1 MAEDY
6 DLIHER
12 VDDVPLIIGLAQR
25 LRLPDIID
33 KYVGN
38 HGHHHGLSNGWLA
51 TIWLAYILS
60 EGDHRKY
67 SVEDWANKHN
77 HTLEQL
83 VGQPIRQVEFS
94 DDRLGIV
101 LRRLSPADTWE
112 SLESDLWSSTVA
124 VYEIQVTGVRLDSTT
139 TYGYHNTTE
148 SEATGVMQH
157 GYSKDHRPDLPQLK
171 LMAAGA
177 EPSGHLMASDVLP
190 GDKADDPLYLPM
202 VDRVRRMVGK
212 SGLLYT
218 GDSKMSAL
226 ETRADIAVHKDYYL
240 TPLPLKGKAKEHIA
254 AWVNAIVDGNIDGQQ
269 CAQLIW
275 DQERLLG
282 GGYEFER
289 SLSAETKATEAKAKA
304 TQRVEWTER
313 VQVIRSLSIAKHEG
327 EKLEQRL
334 SKAKAELLSLTPE
347 PGRGKHQYRDKASF
361 QSAVT
366 KILERHRVTGL
377 LHITYEREEQRITHY
392 VGRGRGGPNR
402 PKKTEVQ
409 VRYVITGVQP
419 NHLAIENH
427 KHRLGWRVY
436 GTNLPVERMSL
447 AQSVIHYRGGWSLER
462 DFHLVKDR
470 PLGIR
475 PLYVRRD
482 DQIAGLTHL
491 LTLALRLLTLIEI
504 QVRHSLAQTGEEMT
518 GLYAGQPNRKTTRP
532 TGVSLLKAFARGEV
546 TLTRIQMGEQHSW
559 HITPLSSLQMQI
571 LAYLKLSPSLYK
583 RLIENSS

>member
-1 MAEDY
+1 MTEEY
-6 DLIHER
+6 NLIHER
-12 VDDVPLIIGLAQR
+12 VDDIPLLIGLAQQ
-25 LRLPDIID
+25 LGLPEIMD
-33 KYVGN
+33 KHMGN
-38 HGHHHGLSNGWLA
+38 HGHHQGLSNGWLA
-51 TIWLAYILS
+51 TVWLAYILS

-67 SVEDWANKHN
+67 SVEDWAEKHKR
-77 HTLEQL
+77 TLEQL

-101 LRRLSPADTWE
+101 LRRLSPPTTWE
-112 SLESDLWSSTVA
+112 ALESDLWSSTVA
-124 VYEIQVTGVRLDSTT
+124 VYEIQMTGVRLDSTT
-139 TYGYHNTTE
+139 TYGYHTTTE
-148 SEATGVMQH
+148 DGIMQY

-171 LMAAGA
+171 LMAAAA
-177 EPSGHLMASDVLP
+177 EPSGHLMAIDVLP

-202 VDRVRRMVGK
+202 IARVRQMVGQT
-212 SGLLYT
+212 GLLYT

-240 TPLPLKGKAKEHIA
+240 MPLPLKGKAKEHIA
-254 AWVNAIVDGNIDGQQ
+254 AWISAVVDGHQ

-289 SLSAETKATEAKAKA
+289 SLSTAVAG
-304 TQRVEWTER
+304 QHVEWIER
-313 VQVIRSLSIAKHEG
+313 VQVVRSLSLAKHES

-334 SKAKAELLSLTPE
+334 IKAEAKLLSLTPE
-347 PGRGKHQYRDKASF
+347 PGRGKRQHRDEANF
-361 QSAVT
+361 QAAVV
-366 KILERHRVTGL
+366 KVLEHHKVTGL
-377 LHITYEREEQRITHY
+377 LHITWEREEQRITHY

-402 PKKTEVQ
+402 PKKTEIH
-409 VRYVITGVQP
+409 VRYVITAVQR
-419 NHLAIENH
+419 NHLAIQNH

-482 DQIAGLTHL
+482 DQITGLTHL
-491 LTLALRLLTLIEI
+491 LTLALRLLTLIETQI
-504 QVRHSLAQTGEEMT
+504 RHNLAQTGEHMS
-518 GLYAGQPNRKTTRP
+518 GLYEGQHSRKTTRP
-532 TGVSLLKAFARGEV
+532 TGVRLLKAFARGEV
-546 TLTRIQMGEQHSW
+546 TLTRIQIGEQHSW
-559 HITPLSSLQMQI
+559 HITPLSSLQKQI
-571 LAYLKLSPSLYK
+571 LAYMKLSPSLYK

>member
-1 MAEDY
+1 MTEKY

-12 VDDVPLIIGLAQR
+12 VDDIPLLIGLAQR
-25 LRLPDIID
+25 LRLPEIMD
-33 KYVGN
+33 KHIGN
-38 HGHHHGLSNGWLA
+38 HGHHQGLSNGWLA

-67 SVEDWANKHN
+67 SVEDWAKKHK
-77 HTLEQL
+77 HTLEHL
-83 VGQPIRQVEFS
+83 AGQPIRQVEFS

-101 LRRLSPADTWE
+101 LRRLSPPDTWE
-112 SLESDLWSSTVA
+112 ALEADLWSSTVA
-124 VYEIQVTGVRLDSTT
+124 VYEIQMTGLRLDSTT
-139 TYGYHNTTE
+139 TYGYHTPTE
-148 SEATGVMQH
+148 DGVMQH

-171 LMAAGA
+171 LMAVAA
-177 EPSGHLMASDVLP
+177 EPSGHLLASDVLA

-202 VDRVRRMVGK
+202 VARVRRMIGK

-240 TPLPLKGKAKEHIA
+240 MPLPLKGKAKEHIA
-254 AWVNAIVDGNIDGQQ
+254 AWINAIVDGHQ

-289 SLSAETKATEAKAKA
+289 SLSTEVAG
-304 TQRVEWTER
+304 QRVEWIER
-313 VQVIRSLSIAKHEG
+313 VQVVRSLSLAEHEG

-334 SKAKAELLSLTPE
+334 SKAEAELLSLTPE
-347 PGRGKHQYRDKASF
+347 PGRGKRQHRDEASF
-361 QSAVT
+361 QAAVT
-366 KILERHRVTGL
+366 KALERHKVTGL
-377 LHITYEREEQRITHY
+377 LHITWEREEQRITRY

-402 PKKTEVQ
+402 PKRTEVQ
-409 VRYVITGVQP
+409 VRYVITGVQR
-419 NHLAIENH
+419 NHLAIQNH

-436 GTNLPVERMSL
+436 GTNSPVEHMSL

-482 DQIAGLTHL
+482 DQITGLTHL
-491 LTLALRLLTLIEI
+491 LTLALRLLTLIET
-504 QVRHSLAQTGEEMT
+504 QVRRNLAQTGEQMS
-518 GLYAGQPNRKTTRP
+518 GLYEGQPSRKTTRP
-532 TGVSLLKAFARGEV
+532 TGVRLLKAFAHGEV

-559 HITPLSSLQMQI
+559 HITPLSSLQKQI

-583 RLIENSS
+583 RLMENSS

>member
-1 MAEDY
+1 MTEEY
-6 DLIHER
+6 NLIHER
-12 VDDVPLIIGLAQR
+12 VDDIPLLIGLAQQ
-25 LRLPDIID
+25 LRLPEIMD
-33 KYVGN
+33 KHMGK
-38 HGHHHGLSNGWLA
+38 HGHHQGLSNGWLG
-51 TIWLAYILS
+51 TVWLAYILS

-67 SVEDWANKHN
+67 SVEDWAEKHK

-83 VGQPIRQVEFS
+83 AGQPIRQVEFS

-101 LRRLSPADTWE
+101 LRRLSPPDTWE
-112 SLESDLWSSTVA
+112 ALEADLWSSTVA
-124 VYEIQVTGVRLDSTT
+124 VYEIQMTGVRLDSTT
-139 TYGYHNTTE
+139 TCGYHT
-148 SEATGVMQH
+148 ATDDGMMQY

-171 LMAAGA
+171 LMAAAA
-177 EPSGHLMASDVLP
+177 EPSGYLLTSDVLA

-202 VDRVRRMVGK
+202 VARVRKMV
-212 SGLLYT
+212 SQTGLLYT

-226 ETRADIAVHKDYYL
+226 EIRADIAVHKDYYL
-240 TPLPLKGKAKEHIA
+240 MPLPLKGKAKEHIG
-254 AWVNAIVDGNIDGQQ
+254 AWINAVVDGHQ

-289 SLSAETKATEAKAKA
+289 NLSAVAAG
-304 TQRVEWTER
+304 QGVEWIER
-313 VQVIRSLSIAKHEG
+313 VQVVRSLSLAKHEG

-334 SKAKAELLSLTPE
+334 RKAEAELLSLTPE
-347 PGRGKHQYRDKASF
+347 PGRGKRQHGDEASI

-366 KILERHRVTGL
+366 KILEHHKVTGL
-377 LHITYEREEQRITHY
+377 LHITWEREEQRITRY

-402 PKKTEVQ
+402 PKKTEVH
-409 VRYVITGVQP
+409 VRYVITGVQR
-419 NHLAIENH
+419 NHVAIQNH

-462 DFHLVKDR
+462 DFHVVKDR

-482 DQIAGLTHL
+482 DQITGLTHL
-491 LTLALRLLTLIEI
+491 LTLALRLLTLIET
-504 QVRHSLAQTGEEMT
+504 QVRRNLAQTGEQMS
-518 GLYAGQPNRKTTRP
+518 GLYEGQPSRKATGP
-532 TGVSLLKAFARGEV
+532 TGVRLLKAFAPGEV

-571 LAYLKLSPSLYK
+571 LSYLKLAPSLYK
-583 RLIENSS
+583 SLIENSS

>member
-6 DLIHER
+6 NLIHER
-12 VDDVPLIIGLAQR
+12 VDDIPLLIGLAQR
-25 LRLPDIID
+25 LRLPEIMD
-33 KYVGN
+33 KHMGN

-51 TIWLAYILS
+51 TVWLAYILS

-67 SVEDWANKHN
+67 SVEDWAEKHK

-83 VGQPIRQVEFS
+83 VDQPMRQVEFN

-101 LRRLSPADTWE
+101 LRRLSQPDTWE
-112 SLESDLWSSTVA
+112 ALEADLWSSTVA
-124 VYEIQVTGVRLDSTT
+124 VYEIQMTGVRLDSTT
-139 TYGYHNTTE
+139 TYGYHTTTE
-148 SEATGVMQH
+148 DGVMQY
-157 GYSKDHRPDLPQLK
+157 GYSKDHRHDLPQLK
-171 LMAAGA
+171 LMAAAA
-177 EPSGHLMASDVLP
+177 EPSGHLLASDVLA

-202 VDRVRRMVGK
+202 VERVRRMVGQT
-212 SGLLYT
+212 GLLYT

-240 TPLPLKGKAKEHIA
+240 TPLPLKGKAKKHMA
-254 AWVNAIVDGNIDGQQ
+254 AWVNAIVDGDQ
-269 CAQLIW
+269 CVQLIW

-289 SLSAETKATEAKAKA
+289 SLSTEVAG
-304 TQRVEWTER
+304 QGVEWIER
-313 VQVIRSLSIAKHEG
+313 VQVVRSLSLAKHEG

-334 SKAKAELLSLTPE
+334 SKAEAELLFLTPE
-347 PGRGKHQYRDKASF
+347 PGRGKRQHRDEAGF
-361 QSAVT
+361 QAAMAKV
-366 KILERHRVTGL
+366 LEHHKVTGL
-377 LHITYEREEQRITHY
+377 LHITWEREEQRITHY

-402 PKKTEVQ
+402 PKKTEVH
-409 VRYVITGVQP
+409 VRYVITEVQR
-419 NHLAIENH
+419 NHLAIQNY

-462 DFHLVKDR
+462 DFHLVKDL

-482 DQIAGLTHL
+482 DQITGLTHL
-491 LTLALRLLTLIEI
+491 LTLALRLLTLIET
-504 QVRHSLAQTGEEMT
+504 QVRHNLAQTGEQMS
-518 GLYAGQPNRKTTRP
+518 GLYEGQPSRKTSRP
-532 TGVSLLKAFARGEV
+532 TGVRLLKAFARGEV
-546 TLTRIQMGEQHSW
+546 TLTRIQTGEQHYW
-559 HITPLSSLQMQI
+559 HITPLSSLQKQI
-571 LAYLKLSPSLYK
+571 LAYMKLSPSLYK

>member
-1 MAEDY
+1 MTDMTEEY

-12 VDDVPLIIGLAQR
+12 VDDIALLIGLAQR
-25 LRLPDIID
+25 LRLPEIID
-33 KYVGN
+33 KHVGN
-38 HGHHHGLSNGWLA
+38 HGNHQGLSNGWLA
-51 TIWLAYILS
+51 TVWLAYILS

-67 SVEDWANKHN
+67 SVEDWAKKHK

-83 VGQPIRQVEFS
+83 VEQPIRQVEFS

-101 LRRLSPADTWE
+101 LRRLSPPDTWE
-112 SLESDLWSSTVA
+112 AVEADLWSSTVA
-124 VYEIQVTGVRLDSTT
+124 VYEIQMTGVRLDSTT
-139 TYGYHNTTE
+139 TYGYHTTTE
-148 SEATGVMQH
+148 DGVMQY

-171 LMAAGA
+171 LMAAAA
-177 EPSGHLMASDVLP
+177 EPSGHLLASDVLA

-202 VDRVRRMVGK
+202 VARVRHMVGK

-218 GDSKMSAL
+218 GDSKMSTL

-240 TPLPLKGKAKEHIA
+240 TPLPLKGKAKEHMA
-254 AWVNAIVDGNIDGQQ
+254 AWVNAIVDGQQ

-289 SLSAETKATEAKAKA
+289 SLNAEVAG
-304 TQRVEWTER
+304 QRVEWTER
-313 VQVIRSLSIAKHEG
+313 VQVVRSLALAKRES

-334 SKAKAELLSLTPE
+334 SKAEAELLSLTPE
-347 PGRGKHQYRDKASF
+347 PGRGKRQQRDEASF
-361 QSAVT
+361 RAAVT
-366 KILERHRVTGL
+366 KILERHKVTGL
-377 LHITYEREEQRITHY
+377 LHITWEREEQRITHY

-402 PKKTEVQ
+402 PKRTEVH
-409 VRYVITGVQP
+409 VRYVITGVQRD
-419 NHLAIENH
+419 HLAIQNH
-427 KHRLGWRVY
+427 KLRLGWRVY

-462 DFHLVKDR
+462 DFHLVKDC

-482 DQIAGLTHL
+482 DQITGLTHL
-491 LTLALRLLTLIEI
+491 LTLALRLMTLIEV
-504 QVRHSLAQTGEEMT
+504 QVRRSLAQTGEQMS
-518 GLYAGQPNRKTTRP
+518 GLYAGQPSRKTTRP

-546 TLTRIQMGEQHSW
+546 TLTRIQMGECYSW
-559 HITPLSSLQMQI
+559 HITPLSSLQKQI
-571 LAYLKLSPSLYK
+571 LAYLKLSPTLYK